1 MSTEQPPLWRWQNRL
16 HQYLLLVRLD
26 RPIGIFLLLWPT
38 LWALWIAADGRPDP
52 TILAVFVAGVVL
64 MRSAGCA
71 INDYADRHFDPFV
84 SRTRER
90 PVASGRVSPNEALA
104 VFVVLALI
112 AFSLVLLWTN
122 WLTITLSLGAALL
135 AAVYPFT
142 KRYTHLPQLYLG
154 TAFGWAI
161 PMAFAAQ
168 TGDIPA
174 VAWTL
179 FAATVLWALAYDTL
193 YAMADREED
202 WRIGVKSTAILF
214 GHFDRLMV
222 GVFHACMLAVLIAV
236 GVWLGRGR
244 PYYAGLVAAAALAV
258 YQQILAVGRD
268 PVLCLRAFLNNSWM
282 GAAIFAGIALDYL
295 RAE

>member
-1 MSTEQPPLWRWQNRL
+1 MA
-16 HQYLLLVRLD
+16 
-26 RPIGIFLLLWPT
+26 G
-38 LWALWIAADGRPDP
+38 DGRPDP
-52 TILAVFVAGVVL
+52 TILAVFVAGVLL

-84 SRTRER
+84 SRTRGR

-104 VFVVLALI
+104 VFVVLALT
-112 AFSLVLLWTN
+112 AFTLVLLWTN
-122 WLTITLSLGAALL
+122 RLTITLSLGAALL

-168 TGDIPA
+168 TGDIPP
-174 VAWTL
+174 VAWAL
-179 FAATVLWALAYDTL
+179 FGATVFWALAYDTL

-222 GVFHACMLAVLIAV
+222 GIFHACMVAVLIAA
-236 GVWLGRGR
+236 GLWLGRGW
-244 PYYAGLVAAAALAV
+244 PYYAGVLAAAALAI
-258 YQQILAVGRD
+258 YQQLLVIGRD

-282 GAAIFAGIALDYL
+282 GAAIFAGIVLDYIG
-295 RAE
+295 AE

>member
-1 MSTEQPPLWRWQNRL
+1 MSAEQPPIWRWQDRL
-16 HQYLLLVRLD
+16 HQYLLLVRLH

-38 LWALWIAADGRPDP
+38 LWALWMAGDGRPDP
-52 TILAVFVAGVVL
+52 TILAVFVAGVLL

-90 PVASGRVSPNEALA
+90 PVATGRVSPNEALA
-104 VFVVLALI
+104 VFVVLALT
-112 AFSLVLLWTN
+112 AFTLVLLWTN
-122 WLTITLSLGAALL
+122 RLTITLSLGAALL

-168 TGDIPA
+168 TGGIPP
-174 VAWTL
+174 VAWAL
-179 FAATVLWALAYDTL
+179 FGATVFWALAYDTL

-222 GVFHACMLAVLIAV
+222 GIFHACMVAVLIAA
-236 GVWLGRGR
+236 GLWLGRGW
-244 PYYAGLVAAAALAV
+244 PYYAGVLAAAALAI
-258 YQQILAVGRD
+258 YQQLLVIGRD

-282 GAAIFAGIALDYL
+282 GAAIFAGIVLDYIG
-295 RAE
+295 AE